1 MLMQAILIG
10 IVTFV
15 CYANPMVGSLNWLR
29 PIVCGSLTGLVL
41 GDPQTGCIIGATLE
55 LAFLGSYPIGGALP
69 PDFTAG
75 TILATAF
82 VITSGAS
89 TDMALVL
96 AFPISTLALLLKNAV
111 YIGIRGYCSEKA
123 TKYAE
128 QADVKNVRRMHL
140 LAGLSFPVIMAV
152 VLSACF
158 YIGSEQVTL
167 VVNMIPEFILNG
179 LKVASKILPA
189 LGFAMLAKML
199 ISKST
204 VHYFVFGFAL
214 AAYLNLPI
222 LGIAI
227 FAVVLAVIIVNLM
240 GKNTET
246 GVEHDEDF

>member
-1 MLMQAILIG
+1 MLTQAILIG

-41 GDPQTGCIIGATLE
+41 GDPQTGCIVGATLE
-55 LAFLGSYPIGGALP
+55 LAFLGSYAIGGALP
-69 PDFTAG
+69 PDYTAG

-96 AFPISTLALLLKNAV
+96 AFPIATLALLLKNAV

-140 LAGLSFPVIMAV
+140 LAALSFPVIMTV

-158 YIGSEQVTL
+158 YIGGRT
-167 VVNMIPEFILNG
+167 G
-179 LKVASKILPA
+179 
-189 LGFAMLAKML
+189 
-199 ISKST
+199 
-204 VHYFVFGFAL
+204 YFSS
-214 AAYLNLPI
+214 
-222 LGIAI
+222 
-227 FAVVLAVIIVNLM
+227 
-240 GKNTET
+240 
-246 GVEHDEDF
+246 